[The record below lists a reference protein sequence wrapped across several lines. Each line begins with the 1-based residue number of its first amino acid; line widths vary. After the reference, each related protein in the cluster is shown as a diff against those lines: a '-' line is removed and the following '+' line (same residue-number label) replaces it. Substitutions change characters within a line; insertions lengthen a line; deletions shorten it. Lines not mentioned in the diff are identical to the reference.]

1 VGVGARVL
9 VLLSCAVLLGSGG
22 CTSDAEL
29 AEASFSAE
37 HEDARARVWI
47 PINEPRSIGT
57 YRVDVS
63 WSDGTSDRAEGQRD
77 GMVASV
83 WLADLTGDDAPEAVV
98 AVSSAGSGTYG
109 SVHVYGRRGDELS
122 RLQVGALTDS
132 QSVGYMGHD
141 VFSIGDGRLWRS
153 YPIYREGDTNAAP
166 SGGEARFWYSFSDGR
181 WVADDEDADLGNAVW
196 RCEF

>member
-1 VGVGARVL
+1 VGPGARVL
-9 VLLSCAVLLGSGG
+9 ALLSCAVLLWSGG
-22 CTSDAEL
+22 CGSDAEL

-77 GMVASV
+77 GMVAGV
-83 WLADLTGDDAPEAVV
+83 WLADLTGDDAPETVV

-109 SVHVYGRRGDELS
+109 SVHVYGRLDGELT
-122 RLQVGALTDS
+122 RLQMGALVDS
-132 QSVGYMGHD
+132 QAVGYRGHD
-141 VFSIGDGRLWRS
+141 VFSVEDGRLCRS
-153 YPIYREGDTNAAP
+153 YPVYREGDANAAP

-181 WVADDEDADLGNAVW
+181 WVAEDENAASGT
-196 RCEF
+196 